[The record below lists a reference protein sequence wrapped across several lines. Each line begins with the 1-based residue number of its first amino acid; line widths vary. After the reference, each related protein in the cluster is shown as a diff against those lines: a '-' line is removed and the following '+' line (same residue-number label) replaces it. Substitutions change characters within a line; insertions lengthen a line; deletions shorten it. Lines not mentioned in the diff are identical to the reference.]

1 MAKGCILKV
10 WQAFL
15 GIEAVLILI
24 AVATVVTPSK
34 TGGRAHAAELFFENP
49 GFFHETLV
57 WFVVGNILVAL
68 LAVIVVISA
77 RRSNRKKGRG

>member
-1 MAKGCILKV
+1 MKV

-15 GIEAVLILI
+15 GIEAFLILI

-34 TGGRAHAAELFFENP
+34 TGGRAHAADLFFENP
-49 GFFHETLV
+49 GFFHEALV

-68 LAVIVVISA
+68 LAVIVVIWG
-77 RRSNRKKGRG
+77 RRSDRKKSRR